1 MRARILFVE
10 NTPDVARAVA
20 SMLERHQFV
29 VTRADD
35 PLHAAQRLL
44 SEHFD
49 VMIVEIRAAS
59 DDGGLRFLRHVSE
72 ASPHLTPR
80 IVVISNDATADVR
93 RELEAIAVCDILLE
107 PVHET
112 EILNAIQECLD
123 RTPATV
129 Q

>member
-1 MRARILFVE
+1 ME

-20 SMLERHQFV
+20 AILERHQFV
-29 VTRADD
+29 VSRAED
-35 PLHAAQRLL
+35 PLHAAERVT

-59 DDGGLRFLRHVSE
+59 NDGGLRFLRRVSE

-80 IVVISNDATADVR
+80 IVVISNDAPADVR
-93 RELEAIAVCDILLE
+93 RELEAIGVCDVIFK

-123 RTPATV
+123 RTHAIV